1 MADFGGSD
9 LDQFRREARDW
20 IEANAPASVRG
31 TPNATGPGAQL
42 AQSADMETWR
52 IRLADKGWTA
62 PTWPVEYGGAGL
74 SIPQGRV
81 IEEEIAR
88 IRAPNPAQ
96 GMGMIMFAP
105 TLLEFGTH
113 EQKLRHL
120 IPIARGEKRWC
131 QGYSEPGSGSDL
143 ASLQTRCEDKG
154 DHYLINGQ
162 KIWTS
167 GAHLA
172 DWCFC
177 LVRTDTTRKHEGIS
191 FVLINM
197 RQPGVLARPI
207 RLINDETPFCE
218 TFFTDARAEK
228 DDLVG
233 PWNGGWTVGKRLLQ
247 FERSGGGGA
256 GADPWPTLGN
266 LAKTYLEVDEDG
278 RLADGDL
285 RSRITASAMEQQAV
299 RLTFA
304 RQAAEAKGSLNVNA
318 LTSVM
323 KNAVTRANQIREE
336 LMLEIMGAQGLG
348 WEGEAFTDLE
358 KRAVKAWL
366 GDKAST
372 IYSGSFEIQYNI
384 ISKRILGLPDAGPA
398 T

>member
-143 ASLQTRCEDKG
+143 ASLQTKCEDKG

-177 LVRTDTTRKHEGIS
+177 LTRTDNTKKHEGIS

-207 RLINDETPFCE
+207 RLIDDSTPFCE

-247 FERSGGGGA
+247 FERSGGGGPAMDA
-256 GADPWPTLGN
+256 GETLGDM
-266 LAKTYLEVDEDG
+266 AKRYVGVDEDG
-278 RLADGDL
+278 RLADSDL
-285 RSRITASAMEQQAV
+285 RQAV
-299 RLTFA
+299 TRSQMDRKAVFLTFE
-304 RQAAEAKGSLNVNA
+304 RQAAEAKGKQAVNA
-318 LTSVM
+318 NTSFM
-323 KNAVTRANQIREE
+323 KNAVTRTNQERQEV
-336 LMLEIMGAQGLG
+336 MLKIMGHQALG
-348 WEGEAFTDLE
+348 WEGPAFDE
-358 KRAVKAWL
+358 KELNLTRRWL
-366 GDKAST
+366 ADKAST
-372 IYSGSFEIQYNI
+372 IYSGSFEIQNNI
-384 ISKRILGLPDAGPA
+384 VSKRILGLPDAAQG
-398 T
+398 

>member
-1 MADFGGSD
+1 ME
-9 LDQFRREARDW
+9 FRDSPDERLFRQEVRDW
-20 IEANAPASVRG
+20 LEANVPASVRG
-31 TPNATGPGAQL
+31 TGNATGPGAQL
-42 AQSADMETWR
+42 ANTEDMNTWR
-52 IRLADKGWTA
+52 IRLADKGWSA
-62 PTWPVEYGGAGL
+62 PTWPKEYGGGGL
-74 SIPQGRV
+74 TIPQGR
-81 IEEEIAR
+81 IIDEELVR
-88 IRAPNPAQ
+88 IKAPNPSQ

-120 IPIARGEKRWC
+120 PPIARGEKRWC

-143 ASLQTRCEDKG
+143 ASLQTKCEDKG

-177 LVRTDTTRKHEGIS
+177 LTRTDNTKKHEGIS

-207 RLINDETPFCE
+207 RLIDDSTPFCE

-247 FERSGGGGA
+247 FERSGGGGPAMDA
-256 GADPWPTLGN
+256 GESLGDM
-266 LAKTYLEVDEDG
+266 AKRYIGVDEEG
-278 RLADGDL
+278 RLADLNL
-285 RSRITASAMEQQAV
+285 RADVTKSQMDRKAV
-299 RLTFA
+299 FLTFE
-304 RQAAEAKGSLNVNA
+304 RQAAEAKGKQAVNA
-318 LTSVM
+318 NTSFM
-323 KNAVTRANQIREE
+323 KNAVTRTNQERQEV
-336 LMLEIMGAQGLG
+336 MLKIMGHQGLG
-348 WEGEAFTDLE
+348 WEGPAFDE
-358 KRAVKAWL
+358 KELNLTRRWL
-366 GDKAST
+366 ADKAST
-372 IYSGSFEIQYNI
+372 IYSGSFEIQNNI
-384 ISKRILGLPDAGPA
+384 VSKRILGLPDAAQG
-398 T
+398 

>member
-1 MADFGGSD
+1 MADFGVSD
-9 LDQFRREARDW
+9 LELFRREVREW
-20 IEANAPASVRG
+20 VEANAPASIRG
-31 TPNATGPGAQL
+31 TGNAMGPGAQL
-42 AQSADMETWR
+42 EKSDDMERWR
-52 IRLADKGWTA
+52 IALADKGWTA
-62 PTWPVEYGGAGL
+62 PTWPKEYGGAAL

-81 IEEEIAR
+81 IEQELAR
-88 IRAPNPAQ
+88 AKLPNPAQ

-120 IPIARGEKRWC
+120 PPIARGEKRWC

-177 LVRTDTTRKHEGIS
+177 LVRTDTTKKHEGIS
-191 FVLINM
+191 FVLIDM
-197 RQPGVLARPI
+197 HQPGVLARPI
-207 RLINDETPFCE
+207 RLIDDSTPFCE

-228 DDLVG
+228 NNLVG

-256 GADPWPTLGN
+256 GVDPWPSLGE
-266 LAKTYLEVDEDG
+266 LAKRYLPVDEDG
-278 RLADGDL
+278 RLSDADL
-285 RSRITASAMEQQAV
+285 RTRITESAMEQNAV

-304 RQAAEAKGSLNVNA
+304 RQAEEAKAQLNVSA
-318 LTSVM
+318 MTSVM
-323 KNAVTRANQIREE
+323 KNAVTRANQVREE
-336 LMLEIMGAQGLG
+336 LMVEIMGHQGLG
-348 WEGEAFTDLE
+348 WEGDEFSDLE
-358 KRAVKAWL
+358 TSVVRRWL
-366 GDKAST
+366 ADKAST

-384 ISKRILGLPDAGPA
+384 ISKRILGLPDAGRA